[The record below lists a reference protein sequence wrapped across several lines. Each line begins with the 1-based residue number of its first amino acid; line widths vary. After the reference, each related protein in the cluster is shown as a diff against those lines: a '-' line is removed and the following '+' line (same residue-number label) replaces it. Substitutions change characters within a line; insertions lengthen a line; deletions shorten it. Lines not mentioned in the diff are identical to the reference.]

1 MKEKSQTNLI
11 APAAASNAAKPG
23 RACKHM
29 ERERVGDRNVRFH
42 SQIAA
47 AVFFAPVRSR
57 TEATF

>member
-1 MKEKSQTNLI
+1 MKEKSQTNFV

-29 ERERVGDRNVRFH
+29 ERERVGELH
-42 SQIAA
+42 SEIIA